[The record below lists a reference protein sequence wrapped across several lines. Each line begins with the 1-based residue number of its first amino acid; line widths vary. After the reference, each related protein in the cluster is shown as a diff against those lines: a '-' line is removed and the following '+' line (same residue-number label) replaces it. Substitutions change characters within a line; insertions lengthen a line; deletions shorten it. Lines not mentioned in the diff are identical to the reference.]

1 MPTNLYGPGDNYD
14 ENNSHVIPAL
24 IRRIHQAKVN
34 NQNSVK
40 IWGSGKAK
48 REFLH
53 VNDMAAAAIHV
64 MNLPK
69 SIFEKY
75 TNPMCSHINVG
86 SGYDL
91 SIKELAIKISE
102 IIGFSGELI
111 FDLTKPD
118 GTPRKLLDI
127 SKINDLGWSSKIEI
141 TEGLKN
147 TYTDFKNKTN
157 QLNKFF
163 EIILN
168 LGI

>member
-1 MPTNLYGPGDNYD
+1 
-14 ENNSHVIPAL
+14 
-24 IRRIHQAKVN
+24 
-34 NQNSVK
+34 
-40 IWGSGKAK
+40 
-48 REFLH
+48 
-53 VNDMAAAAIHV
+53 
-64 MNLPK
+64 
-69 SIFEKY
+69 
-75 TNPMCSHINVG
+75 MCSHINVG

-147 TYTDFKNKTN
+147 TYTDFKNK
-157 QLNKFF
+157 
-163 EIILN
+163 IIN
-168 LGI
+168 